1 MDHHGFLFLP
11 DRAVIYM
18 CLNQTILKNHYW
30 LSWLMLVWNAGSA
43 AWQQTLY
50 FSCCNITI
58 TNSAITWELLGL
70 SLIISFS
77 AFQLENKVEVW
88 LSLHKA
94 YLSRLCRDWKRG
106 CESTNCA
113 NLHYNPSSAPICGLE
128 NEALAVHTA
137 FIEYLHILMQ
147 NIFSYSVSSSKTHEV
162 SNVKVWMRHLYSTFK
177 GGGTPLYLWR
187 SWQPQEENQ

>member
-18 CLNQTILKNHYW
+18 CLNQIILKTHYW

-94 YLSRLCRDWKRG
+94 YLSRLCREMNEGLWIHKL
-106 CESTNCA
+106 CESPLQPLFSPHLWARKWAPGSPHCFHRVPA
-113 NLHYNPSSAPICGLE
+113 PSHAKYFLSFCFKQQNPWSE
-128 NEALAVHTA
+128 
-137 FIEYLHILMQ
+137 
-147 NIFSYSVSSSKTHEV
+147 
-162 SNVKVWMRHLYSTFK
+162 
-177 GGGTPLYLWR
+177 
-187 SWQPQEENQ
+187 